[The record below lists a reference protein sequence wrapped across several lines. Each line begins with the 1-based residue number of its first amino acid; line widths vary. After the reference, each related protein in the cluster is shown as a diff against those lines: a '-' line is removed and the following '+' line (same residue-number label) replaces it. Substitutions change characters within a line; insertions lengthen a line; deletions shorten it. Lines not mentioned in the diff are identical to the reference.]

1 MPAKESRTLYEGAVI
16 GDTRRNL
23 RPATGPSACRG
34 LSSPTVRRVRSCS
47 RTGCGRPAVATLTY
61 VYSDSTAV
69 VGPLA
74 TFAEPHSYDLCEEHA
89 VRLTVPRGWDVLRH
103 AGEFPSPI
111 PQADDLEALA
121 DAVREAARVD
131 QLPHPPAAFSAAT
144 AAHVRPAGRVGS
156 RGHLRVVP
164 PPR

>member
-1 MPAKESRTLYEGAVI
+1 
-16 GDTRRNL
+16 
-23 RPATGPSACRG
+23 
-34 LSSPTVRRVRSCS
+34 
-47 RTGCGRPAVATLTY
+47 LTY

-89 VRLTVPRGWDVLRH
+89 VRLTVPRGWDVVRH

-111 PQADDLEALA
+111 PHADDLEALA
-121 DAVREAARVD
+121 DAVRQRID
-131 QLPHPPAAFSAAT
+131 QLPPVAFSAAT
-144 AAHVRPAGRVGS
+144 AVHGRPAGRVGS

>member
-1 MPAKESRTLYEGAVI
+1 M
-16 GDTRRNL
+16 
-23 RPATGPSACRG
+23 
-34 LSSPTVRRVRSCS
+34 
-47 RTGCGRPAVATLTY
+47 ATLTY

-89 VRLTVPRGWDVLRH
+89 VRLTVPRGWEVVRH

-121 DAVREAARVD
+121 DAVREAARID
-131 QLPHPPAAFSAAT
+131 QAPHAPGGLRSRVWGAGHAGQARREPRPSTDSPT
-144 AAHVRPAGRVGS
+144 AGVT
-156 RGHLRVVP
+156 

>member
-1 MPAKESRTLYEGAVI
+1 VRH
-16 GDTRRNL
+16 
-23 RPATGPSACRG
+23 
-34 LSSPTVRRVRSCS
+34 VRRCT
-47 RTGCGRPAVATLTY
+47 RTGCGRSAVATLTY

-89 VRLTVPRGWDVLRH
+89 VRLTVPRGWEVMRH
-103 AGEFPSPI
+103 VGDFPAPI

-121 DAVREAARVD
+121 DAVREAAQVPAR
-131 QLPHPPAAFSAAT
+131 PAAVPGGEPTDPTST
-144 AAHVRPAGRVGS
+144 GR

-164 PPR
+164 PSH